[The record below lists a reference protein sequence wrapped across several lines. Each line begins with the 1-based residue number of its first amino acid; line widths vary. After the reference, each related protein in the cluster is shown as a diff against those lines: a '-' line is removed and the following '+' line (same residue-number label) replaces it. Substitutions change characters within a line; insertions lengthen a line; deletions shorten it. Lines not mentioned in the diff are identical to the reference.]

1 MTAANALHDL
11 SVAQLAAKLAAR
23 EVGAV
28 EVAQHFLA
36 RGAAQ
41 AQLGAYLATDEEA
54 TLAQARAADARIA
67 AGERAPLLG
76 VPIAHKDIF
85 VTKDFPSTAG
95 SKMLQDYRSPFDATV
110 VARLGQGAPGQGPGA
125 GAVTLGK
132 LNCDEF
138 AMGSSN
144 ENSAYLPARNPWD
157 RSRIPGGSSGG
168 SAVAVAARLAPAATG
183 TDTGGSIR
191 QPAAFCGITGIK
203 PTYGR
208 ASRYGMIAFA
218 SSLDQA
224 GPMAHTAQDC
234 ALLLS
239 AMCGPD
245 PDRDSTSLDVPA
257 EDFTRSLN
265 DSPQGLR
272 IGVPREFFGEGLA
285 GDVRTAIDT
294 ALEEYRKLGAKLVE
308 ISLPRTELSIPVYY
322 IIAPAEASS
331 NLSRFDGVKFG
342 HRAGQYADLLDMYKK
357 SRAEGFGDEVKRRI
371 MIGTYVLSH
380 GYYDAY
386 YLQAQKIRRMIA
398 DDFQQAFRQCDLIAG
413 PVAPTVAWKIGEKSD
428 DPVANYLADIF
439 TLPASLA
446 GLPGMSVPCGFGE
459 GGMPVGLQLIGNYFA
474 EAKLLNAAH
483 RFQQATDF
491 HLRKPEG
498 F

>member
-1 MTAANALHDL
+1 VTALHDL
-11 SVAQLAAKLAAR
+11 TVAQLATKLR
-23 EVGAV
+23 QKEVSAL
-28 EVAQHFLA
+28 ETAQYFLA
-36 RGAAQ
+36 RGAMHES
-41 AQLGAYLATDEEA
+41 LGAYLAIDAEA
-54 TLAQARAADARIA
+54 TLAQARAADKRIS
-67 AGERAPLLG
+67 AGESAALLG

-85 VTKDFPSTAG
+85 VTRDFPSTAG
-95 SKMLQDYRSPFDATV
+95 SKMLEDYRSPFDATV

-144 ENSAYLPARNPWD
+144 ENSAWRPARNPWD
-157 RSRIPGGSSGG
+157 TSRIPGGSSGG

-191 QPAAFCGITGIK
+191 QPASFCGITGIK

-239 AMCGPD
+239 AMCGAD
-245 PDRDSTSLDVPA
+245 PDRDSTSLDMPA

-265 DSPQGLR
+265 DSLEGLR
-272 IGVPREFFGEGLA
+272 IGVPAEFFGEGLA
-285 GDVRTAIDT
+285 GDVRAAIDA
-294 ALEEYRKLGAKLVE
+294 ALAEYRKLGAKLVD

-342 HRAGQYADLLDMYKK
+342 HRAKQYADLLDMYKK
-357 SRAEGFGDEVKRRI
+357 TRAEGFGDEVKRRI
-371 MIGTYVLSH
+371 MIGAYVLSH

-398 DDFQQAFRQCDLIAG
+398 DDFQQAFRQCDVIAG
-413 PVAPTVAWKIGEKSD
+413 PVAPTVAWKIGEHGN
-428 DPVANYLADIF
+428 DPLADYLADIF

-459 GGMPVGLQLIGNYFA
+459 GHMPVGLQLIGNYFG

-491 HLRKPEG
+491 HLRKPEKAL
-498 F
+498 

>member
-1 MTAANALHDL
+1 MSEIAFQPL
-11 SVAQLAAKLAAR
+11 SNLRRMLLNKECSAPEL
-23 EVGAV
+23 
-28 EVAQHFLA
+28 AQHFLA
-36 RGAAQ
+36 RIKASAH
-41 AQLGAYLATDEEA
+41 LGAFLATNEDA
-54 TLAQARAADARIA
+54 TLAQARAAQTRIDAGQNA
-67 AGERAPLLG
+67 WETAPLLG
-76 VPIAHKDIF
+76 LPIAHKDIF

-95 SKMLQDYRSPFDATV
+95 SKMLKDYRSPFDSTIVSNLA
-110 VARLGQGAPGQGPGA
+110 GQGA
-125 GAVTLGK
+125 VCLGK

-144 ENSAYLPARNPWD
+144 ENSAYGKALNPWD
-157 RSRIPGGSSGG
+157 TSRIPGGSSGG
-168 SAVAVAARLAPAATG
+168 SAVAVAAGLCAAATG

-208 ASRYGMIAFA
+208 ASRYGMVAFA

-224 GPMAHTAQDC
+224 GPMARSAHDC

-245 PDRDSTSLDVPA
+245 LDRDSTSLDMPS
-257 EDFTRSLN
+257 EDFSRDLAK
-265 DSPQGLR
+265 PVHGLR
-272 IGVPREFFGEGLA
+272 VGIPKEFFGEGLSS
-285 GDVRTAIDT
+285 DVRAAIDA
-294 ALEEYRKLGAKLVE
+294 ALKELEKLGAKLVP
-308 ISLPRTELSIPVYY
+308 ITLPRTELSIPVYY

-342 HRAGQYADLLDMYKK
+342 HRAEKFTDLSDMYKK
-357 SRAEGFGDEVKRRI
+357 TRAEGFGDEVKRRI
-371 MIGTYVLSH
+371 MIGAYVLSH

-398 DDFQQAFRQCDLIAG
+398 DDFQQAFKDCDVIAG

-446 GLPGMSVPCGFGE
+446 GLPGMSLPVGFGSSN
-459 GGMPVGLQLIGNYFA
+459 MPVGMQLIGNYFK
-474 EAKLLNAAH
+474 EAQLLNVAH
-483 RFQQATDF
+483 QYQQATDF
-491 HLRKPEG
+491 HARRPEG

>member
-1 MTAANALHDL
+1 MSPISSQLHDL
-11 SVAQLAAKLAAR
+11 TVAQLAAKLRAKD
-23 EVGAV
+23 VSAV
-28 EVAQHFLA
+28 EVTRHFLA
-36 RGAAQ
+36 RSHAADHV
-41 AQLGAYLATDEEA
+41 GAYLAFNDEFS
-54 TLAQARAADARIA
+54 LAQARAADAQLASGA
-67 AGERAPLLG
+67 AGVVSSLTG

-95 SKMLQDYRSPFDATV
+95 SNMLGGYYSSFNSTV
-110 VARLGQGAPGQGPGA
+110 VNKFADSGMI
-125 GAVTLGK
+125 TLGK

-144 ENSAYLPARNPWD
+144 ENSAFKNVLNPWD
-157 RSRIPGGSSGG
+157 HTRIPGGSSGG
-168 SAVAVAARLAPAATG
+168 SAAAVAARLTPAATG

-224 GPMAHTAQDC
+224 GPMARTAEDC

-245 PDRDSTSLDVPA
+245 LDRDSTSLDVPA
-257 EDFTRSLN
+257 EDYSRSLN
-265 DSPQGLR
+265 DSLDGLR
-272 IGVPREFFGEGLA
+272 IGIPKEFFGEGLSA
-285 GDVRTAIDT
+285 DVRAAVDA
-294 ALEEYRKLGAKLVE
+294 ALKEYEKLGAKLVP

-342 HRAGQYADLLDMYKK
+342 HRAQNYTDLNDMYKK
-357 SRAEGFGDEVKRRI
+357 TRAEGFGDEVKRRI

-398 DDFQQAFRQCDLIAG
+398 DDFQQAFKLCDVIAG
-413 PVAPTVAWKIGEKSD
+413 PVAPTVAWKLGEKSSN
-428 DPVANYLADIF
+428 PVANYLADIY

-446 GLPGMSVPCGFGE
+446 GLPGMSVPAGFGE
-459 GGMPVGLQLIGNYFA
+459 GGMPVGLQLIGNYFS
-474 EAKLLNAAH
+474 EAKLLNMAH
-483 RFQQATDF
+483 RLQQATDF
-491 HLRKPEG
+491 HAQKPEG
-498 F
+498 I

>member
-1 MTAANALHDL
+1 MSSISSNLHDL
-11 SVAQLAAKLAAR
+11 TVAQLAAKLRAKD
-23 EVGAV
+23 VSAV
-28 EVAQHFLA
+28 EVTQHFLA
-36 RGAAQ
+36 RSHAADN
-41 AQLGAYLATDEEA
+41 LGAYLAFNDDFS
-54 TLAQARAADARIA
+54 LSQAKAADVRIA
-67 AGERAPLLG
+67 AGDVSALTG

-95 SKMLQDYRSPFDATV
+95 SKMLGGYYSSFDSTV
-110 VARLGQGAPGQGPGA
+110 GSKFADEGM
-125 GAVTLGK
+125 VTLGK

-138 AMGSSN
+138 AMGSGN
-144 ENSAYLPARNPWD
+144 ENSAYKPVLNPWD
-157 RSRIPGGSSGG
+157 HTRIPGGSSGG
-168 SAVAVAARLAPAATG
+168 SAAAVAARLTPAATG

-224 GPMAHTAQDC
+224 GPMARTAEDC

-245 PDRDSTSLDVPA
+245 LDRDSTSLDVPA
-257 EDFTRSLN
+257 EDYTRSLN
-265 DSPQGLR
+265 DSLEGLR
-272 IGVPREFFGEGLA
+272 IGIPKEFFGEGLSA
-285 GDVRTAIDT
+285 DVRAAVDA
-294 ALEEYRKLGAKLVE
+294 ALKEYEKLGAKLVP

-342 HRAGQYADLLDMYKK
+342 HRAQHYTDLSDMYKK
-357 SRAEGFGDEVKRRI
+357 TRAEGFGDEVKRRI

-398 DDFQQAFRQCDLIAG
+398 DDFQQAFKLCDVIAG
-413 PVAPTVAWKIGEKSD
+413 PVAPTVAWKLGEKSD

-446 GLPGMSVPCGFGE
+446 GLPGMSVPAGCGE
-459 GGMPVGLQLIGNYFA
+459 DNMPVGLQLIGNYFS
-474 EAKLLNAAH
+474 EAKLLNMAH
-483 RFQQATDF
+483 RLQQATDF
-491 HLRKPEG
+491 HSRKPPTIAEG
-498 F
+498 I